1 LQGLARY
8 SDDTGVDAD
17 YIVVEMARHLLG
29 SDWMQ
34 DYLAKVNQGGIEKV
48 LL

>member
-8 SDDTGVDAD
+8 TEDTGIDAD
-17 YIVVEMARHLLG
+17 YIVVEMAKHLLG
-29 SDWMQ
+29 ENWMA
-34 DYLAKVNQGGIEKV
+34 DYIAKANQGGTEKV

>member
-1 LQGLARY
+1 
-8 SDDTGVDAD
+8 
-17 YIVVEMARHLLG
+17 MARHLLG
-29 SDWMQ
+29 PDWMQ